1 MLRLGGQWAHIVGQ
15 QLLLLKPR
23 PTLWDNN
30 GGLAVDGLSGRGL
43 HDAVERGG
51 VDAEGAGYL
60 ADGLTFVK

>member
-1 MLRLGGQWAHIVGQ
+1 MGSHCRTTTPASEA
-15 QLLLLKPR
+15 
-23 PTLWDNN
+23 PTHTMGHN

-51 VDAEGAGYL
+51 VDAEGAGDL